1 MLSDDLN
8 ALAITF
14 GRYCVQGGRMFTAEA
29 ARALHYVLADLADQ
43 AAALER
49 QVAGVSSPL
58 GQNEPGPLVIRNDGD
73 PDGRW
78 AGDGRGRLRV
88 IDGGAA

>member
-1 MLSDDLN
+1 
-8 ALAITF
+8 
-14 GRYCVQGGRMFTAEA
+14 VFTAEA

-49 QVAGVSSPL
+49 QVAGVSSPS
-58 GQNEPGPLVIRNDGD
+58 GQNGPRPLVIRNDGD

-78 AGDGRGRLRV
+78 AGDPPRRFRV
-88 IDGGAA
+88 IEGGAA